1 MTRCRIQ
8 SRLSIS
14 SYFHTC
20 LRSPLH
26 MMAVKTPGKGTPSS
40 KKLKLEDPDFE
51 IDSEVEAG
59 SESSPLSSLQ
69 PSSEDVNG
77 SDPDSGSEDD
87 VIVVDSTS
95 WANPGNSTIKP
106 SSVGSKKRDPKH
118 LKTKPDKA
126 PEEFV
131 VPDVEECIFSKEDL
145 AHVQTSLLD
154 WYDANHRVLPWRRN
168 PHSKLSPSVV
178 DEYRIKQGIVPAP
191 LDLDQDTF
199 IYYVWVCEIMSQ
211 QTQVSRVCEYFN
223 KWVKKW
229 PTVHGLASATQDE
242 VNDMWAGLGYYR
254 RARFL
259 LDGAKYVV
267 NDLQGKFPKNSKDLQ
282 KIPGI
287 GAYTSCAIASTACGE
302 KSAVVDGNVIR
313 VLSRLRKI
321 AGDPKVASMSKLFSD
336 VAQRTLD
343 QERPGDFNQAM
354 MELGA
359 TVCIPNGKP
368 LCKSC
373 PVSRWC
379 KALEAEEK
387 SPSCESVTNYPTKS
401 EKAKKREERV
411 GIAVL
416 RVIGPDEKVKKD
428 SGKFLLIK
436 RPLGGLLAGLWEFP
450 LQHIDASASKS
461 KIQSILDSYLASKN
475 ISPTDSLIPKHRK
488 QLGEAVHVFSHIR
501 MTMVIE
507 EICLQGS
514 IPDDASGDEVQWLT
528 YNELVQKGLSSGVKK
543 VLGKYDEHYK
553 KKANSIANFFQAK
566 NA

>member
-1 MTRCRIQ
+1 MRLGVVH
-8 SRLSIS
+8 SRLIFS
-14 SYFHTC
+14 SHFHSC

-26 MMAVKTPGKGTPSS
+26 IMAVRTPGKGTPSS
-40 KKLKLEDPDFE
+40 KKLKVEDPDFE
-51 IDSEVEAG
+51 VDSEAGSG
-59 SESSPLSSLQ
+59 SESSPLSSLR
-69 PSSEDVNG
+69 PSSEDVDG
-77 SDPDSGSEDD
+77 SDSVSEDD
-87 VIVVDSTS
+87 VMLVDSRSGT
-95 WANPGNSTIKP
+95 NPGGFGT
-106 SSVGSKKRDPKH
+106 KKLPGISERRVHLH
-118 LKTKPDKA
+118 LKSKLDKA

-145 AHVQTSLLD
+145 AQLRTSLLS
-154 WYDANHRVLPWRRN
+154 WYDENHRVLPWRRN
-168 PHSKLSPSVV
+168 PHSKLSSTIV

-211 QTQVSRVCEYFN
+211 QTQVSRVCEYFT

-229 PTVHGLASATQDE
+229 PTVHELANATQDE

-267 NDLQGKFPKNSKDLQ
+267 NDLNGKFPKDSKDLQ

-287 GAYTSCAIASTACGE
+287 GAYTSCAIASIACGE

-321 AGDPKVASMSKLFSD
+321 AGDPKVTSMSKLFSD

-343 QERPGDFNQAM
+343 EERPGDFNQAM

-359 TVCIPNGKP
+359 TVCIPNGRP

-373 PVSRWC
+373 PVSMWC
-379 KALEAEEK
+379 KALEAENK
-387 SPSCESVTNYPTKS
+387 SPSLVSVTNYPTKS

-416 RVIGPDEKVKKD
+416 RVISHHEKVGKD

-461 KIQSILDSYLASKN
+461 KIQSVLDSYLASKN
-475 ISPTDSLIPKHRK
+475 ISPTDSLVPKHRK
-488 QLGEAVHVFSHIR
+488 HLGEALHVFSHIR

-514 IPDDASGDEVQWLT
+514 IPDDATGDEIQWLT
-528 YNELVQKGLSSGVKK
+528 YNDLVQKGLSSGVKK
-543 VLGKYDEHYK
+543 VLGKYNDHYK
-553 KKANSIANFFQAK
+553 KEANSIANFFKAK
-566 NA
+566 DA